1 MQTVIGAE
9 KLSCCQKQRDK
20 ITKLCVN
27 LQTVGWH
34 NWCICNIFT
43 ESNTSFNGFVLKK
56 KSSSRV
62 SFVCINLNSWILSL
76 SWMCT
81 TLKGTSV
88 CLRSI
93 LTLRWKLWNLNRS
106 RPLHQTLQPGWW
118 SEGESVTVGEL
129 RFSSKTK
136 YLALGYSASQV
147 YISLLPACSFM
158 PTECCYEFWDIE
170 FYQGMVFQG
179 L

>member
-1 MQTVIGAE
+1 MVLY
-9 KLSCCQKQRDK
+9 KK
-20 ITKLCVN
+20 II
-27 LQTVGWH
+27 QQ
-34 NWCICNIFT
+34 
-43 ESNTSFNGFVLKK
+43 
-56 KSSSRV
+56 
-62 SFVCINLNSWILSL
+62 SFV
-76 SWMCT
+76 
-81 TLKGTSV
+81 SV
-88 CLRSI
+88 HQLEFVDFIFIMNVHNTEVNFSVSGQSV
-93 LTLRWKLWNLNRS
+93 LTLRWKLWNLTQS

-170 FYQGMVFQG
+170 FYQGMVFLG